1 MKLPPTLVRRVLFT
15 PTLFSITLVLTCVLV
30 PALLVATLGSLLMH
44 GRHRALRLLRFALC
58 WTRLELAAV
67 ARLTLIWLR
76 SGLGGRVR
84 RERFWDS
91 TYSVIRVYAA
101 GLYAAA
107 ERYLN
112 LQITV
117 AADPLPPEA
126 GRRPVIVLS
135 RHAGPGD
142 SLLLV
147 HQLLTVYGR
156 RPRVV
161 MKAFLQLDPFI
172 DIAAHR
178 VPNLFLQAP
187 GEGMTD
193 EIARLATGLSP
204 ADALLIFPEGGNYT
218 PRRRRR
224 AIRRLLR
231 LRHRREAVRA
241 AHMHAVMPPRPGGTL
256 AAIDAAPD
264 ADVVFVAHTGL
275 DHIRTVADAWRNLP
289 LTTVA
294 QARWWR
300 VPREQI
306 PVGRQA
312 QTDWLYSQWE
322 KINAWIEE
330 TREAPVTR

>member
-1 MKLPPTLVRRVLFT
+1 MRLPPTLVRRVLFT
-15 PTLFSITLVLTCVLV
+15 PTLFSITLVLTCLLV
-30 PALLVATLGSLLMH
+30 PALLLATLGSLLVH
-44 GRHRALRLLRFALC
+44 GRYRAVRLLRFALA
-58 WTRLELAAV
+58 WTRLESLAV

-91 TYSVIRVYAA
+91 TYAVIRGYVG

-107 ERYLN
+107 ERHMDLR
-112 LQITV
+112 ITV
-117 AADPLPPEA
+117 EAYPLPPEA

-147 HQLLTVYGR
+147 HQLLSVYGR
-156 RPRVV
+156 RPRIV
-161 MKAFLQLDPFI
+161 MKAFLQLDPCI

-193 EIARLATGLSP
+193 EIAHLATGLGP

-231 LRHRREAVRA
+231 LHRRDEAVRA
-241 AHMHAVMPPRPGGTL
+241 ARMHTVLPPRPGGTL

-264 ADVVFVAHTGL
+264 ADIVFVAHTGL
-275 DHIRTVADAWRNLP
+275 DHIRTIADAWRNLP
-289 LTTVA
+289 LTAPA

-300 VPREQI
+300 IPHEQI
-306 PVGRQA
+306 PPDRQSR
-312 QTDWLYSQWE
+312 TDWLYTQWE
-322 KINAWIEE
+322 RVNAWIEQ
-330 TREAPVTR
+330 TRTP